1 MKKLKTYENFINESA
16 ELLKKIVEDCEDI
29 LLELNDDLAFTNKLY
44 CHALGLTD
52 PKYLGF
58 VKKKSGTYGYLK
70 DDSILFQLKSD
81 REFQYSD
88 IEDVIERLK
97 FYLSTFGYE
106 IEFVSSKDLTGMQI
120 ASQPEIQ
127 ITSGPAD
134 DITLLRGGG
143 RFTIKNNWILVFR
156 FVKNPIN
163 NIETYENF
171 INEEIDFRKG
181 IAAAGLMGALSGS
194 PAVAQTTTPTS
205 MSTERDGVE
214 VYKNKIEE
222 ISTIR
227 KEKSKDEKLSII
239 LDEIKSNL
247 NSKDSTKFI
256 ELYTKLTSHIE
267 SEYGYKIPE
276 QKVEDQLTEAGIG
289 SMAKNMTIFEIM
301 GWLGSICLAI
311 CGIPQAWQSYKDKH
325 SDGISWGFVLLWAF
339 GEVFAL
345 AYVYDKLDLPLLLN
359 YATNILILGVILY
372 YKVKPQNKLEL

>member
-1 MKKLKTYENFINESA
+1 MKKLK
-16 ELLKKIVEDCEDI
+16 
-29 LLELNDDLAFTNKLY
+29 
-44 CHALGLTD
+44 
-52 PKYLGF
+52 
-58 VKKKSGTYGYLK
+58 
-70 DDSILFQLKSD
+70 
-81 REFQYSD
+81 
-88 IEDVIERLK
+88 
-97 FYLSTFGYE
+97 
-106 IEFVSSKDLTGMQI
+106 
-120 ASQPEIQ
+120 
-127 ITSGPAD
+127 
-134 DITLLRGGG
+134 
-143 RFTIKNNWILVFR
+143 
-156 FVKNPIN
+156 
-163 NIETYENF
+163 TYENF

-181 IAAAGLMGALSGS
+181 IAAAGLIGALSGS

-205 MSTERDGVE
+205 MSVQSEQGID
-214 VYKNKIEE
+214 VYKNQIEE

-227 KEKSKDEKLSII
+227 KEKSKDVKLSII
-239 LDEIKSNL
+239 LDEIKSNI
-247 NSKDSTKFI
+247 NSKDSAKFI

-276 QKVEDQLTEAGIG
+276 QKVEELTEAGIG
-289 SMAKNMTIFEIM
+289 SMVKNMTIFEIM